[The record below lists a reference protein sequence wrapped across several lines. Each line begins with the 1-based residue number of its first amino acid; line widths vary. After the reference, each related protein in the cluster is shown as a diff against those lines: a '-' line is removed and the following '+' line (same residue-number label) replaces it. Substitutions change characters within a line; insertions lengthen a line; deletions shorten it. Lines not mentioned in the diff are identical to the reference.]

1 MKKRSSLRKDNTMLP
16 DTSIRADTKTDGFL
30 FAYKIYNNILQL
42 NKSILFLVKGD
53 EQTEGKYHSS
63 LLQK

>member
-1 MKKRSSLRKDNTMLP
+1 MLP
-16 DTSIRADTKTDGFL
+16 DTSIKADTKTDGFL
-30 FAYKIYNNILQL
+30 FAYKIYNNIIRL
-42 NKSILFLVKGD
+42 NKTILFLVKGD